1 MTKNEKSLK
10 ISILGDDEGD
20 NEKLREKYIKDN
32 NPTNKGEGKGIMI
45 TKLIQNIQY
54 KLTFFEFSE
63 KDKDDRIIPSIQDSQ
78 ALFIQFDL
86 RDRESFTNLYDNW
99 IIWLRDYCKYEGLI
113 VILGNYKNNDSSD
126 TITEDEI
133 DNMIRVSDVT
143 VKYVKIAEMS
153 DEELKEKFDELMK
166 DADEHDMR
174 REKNDDQRG
183 GSLKKCIVF

>member
-54 KLTFFEFSE
+54 KLTFLEFSE

-86 RDRESFTNLYDNW
+86 RDRESFTNLIDNW
-99 IIWLRDYCKYEGLI
+99 IIWLRDYCKYEGFI
-113 VILGNYKNNDSSD
+113 VILGNYKKIDDSD
-126 TITEDEI
+126 TITEEEI
-133 DNMIRVSDVT
+133 DTMIRVSDVT
-143 VKYVKIAEMS
+143 AKYVKIAEMS

-183 GSLKKCIVF
+183 A

>member
-54 KLTFFEFSE
+54 KLTFLEFSE

-86 RDRESFTNLYDNW
+86 RDRESFTNLIDNW
-99 IIWLRDYCKYEGLI
+99 IIWLRDYCKYEGFI
-113 VILGNYKNNDSSD
+113 VILGNYKKIDDSD
-126 TITEDEI
+126 TITEEEI
-133 DNMIRVSDVT
+133 DTMIRVSDVT
-143 VKYVKIAEMS
+143 AKYVKIAEMS

-174 REKNDDQRG
+174 REKNDDKRG

>member
-54 KLTFFEFSE
+54 KLTFLEFSE

-86 RDRESFTNLYDNW
+86 RDRESFTNLIDNW
-99 IIWLRDYCKYEGLI
+99 IIWLRDYCKYEGFI
-113 VILGNYKNNDSSD
+113 VILGNYKKIDDSD
-126 TITEDEI
+126 TITEEEI
-133 DNMIRVSDVT
+133 DTMIRVSDVT
-143 VKYVKIAEMS
+143 AKYVKIAEMS

-166 DADEHDMR
+166 DADEYDMR

>member
-54 KLTFFEFSE
+54 KLTFLEFSE

-86 RDRESFTNLYDNW
+86 RDRESFTNLIDNW
-99 IIWLRDYCKYEGLI
+99 IIWLRDYCKYEGFI
-113 VILGNYKNNDSSD
+113 VILGNYKKIDDSD
-126 TITEDEI
+126 TITEEEI
-133 DNMIRVSDVT
+133 DTMIRVSDVT
-143 VKYVKIAEMS
+143 AKYVKIAEMS

>member
-86 RDRESFTNLYDNW
+86 RDRESFTNLIDNW

-113 VILGNYKNNDSSD
+113 VILGNYKNNGSSD